1 MPATR
6 VMTLRI
12 EPELLEQLRAV
23 AKAERRS
30 VSAQMLFLVRREL
43 GAKARPGRKRLP
55 TLGWLSHLRAPREL
69 KEFRRVR
76 RSLTRELEARLRR
89 HAKVK

>member
-1 MPATR
+1 MAATR

-43 GAKARPGRKRLP
+43 GARVRRRRKPLP
-55 TLGWLSHLRAPREL
+55 TLGWLSHLRAPRKL
-69 KEFRRVR
+69 QEFRRVR
-76 RSLTRELEARLRR
+76 SSLTRSLEARLRR
-89 HAKVK
+89 HPEPK